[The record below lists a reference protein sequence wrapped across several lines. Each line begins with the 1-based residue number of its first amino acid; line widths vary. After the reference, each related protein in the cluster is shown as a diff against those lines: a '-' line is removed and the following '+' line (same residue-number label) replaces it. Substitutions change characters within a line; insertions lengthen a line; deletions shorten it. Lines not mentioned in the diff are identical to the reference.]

1 MTTMMI
7 KIPDGLRRRLES
19 VVGRKHTS
27 KARFVKRLLEQAL
40 TPDNH
45 QSKASC
51 YDLAR
56 DLCGSVKGAPKDLSS
71 NLKHLAEF
79 GR

>member
-1 MTTMMI
+1 MTTMTI
-7 KIPDGLRRRLES
+7 KIPDGLSRRLES
-19 VVGRKHTS
+19 VAGQRRS
-27 KARFVKRLLEQAL
+27 GKARFVKKLLEQAL
-40 TPDNH
+40 APANDRP
-45 QSKASC
+45 KASC

-71 NLKHLAEF
+71 NPKHLAGF